1 MKNVEDLKTYFEKVF
16 YQKSSRFE
24 FLEIGDGTSLVK
36 LSPSLEDLRP
46 GNTVSGPVLMEVA
59 DAALYVAVLYKT
71 NLAKMAVTSNLNI
84 NFLKKPDASQNILAE
99 CRVLKLGRK
108 SAFGEVMLYSELSR
122 ELVAHAT
129 GTYVI

>member
-1 MKNVEDLKTYFEKVF
+1 MISKSDLKKFF
-16 YQKSSRFE
+16 QDE
-24 FLEIGDGTSLVK
+24 FAQANFSIESVSAEQVIVK
-36 LSPSLEDLRP
+36 KIIHDQHTRP
-46 GNTVSGPVLMEVA
+46 GNTVSGPMLMEVA

-99 CRVLKLGRK
+99 CRVLKLGQK
-108 SAFGEVMLYSELSR
+108 SAFGEVLLYSEFSR

-129 GTYVI
+129 GTYVIPK